1 MLTITDC
8 TVKTHTD
15 HPKLYTSPSVN
26 LGKGPPLPSLEEQLL
41 LSTKLIRRTP
51 KELWALELP
60 T

>member
-1 MLTITDC
+1 MLTNMDY

-26 LGKGPPLPSLEEQLL
+26 PGKGPPLPSLEEQLL
-41 LSTKLIRRTP
+41 PSTKLIKTP

-60 T
+60 I